1 MNANLSALTAT
12 AQCEIINT
20 RLDCLLIMNKGVDS
34 LFSLVPSLQ
43 TRKHLVYI
51 ENTACM
57 QVLARLYPA
66 QFCCYVMTTHST
78 VSKKANNQRMS
89 LNGDAEAGDRAR
101 NKEGL
106 QIRRG
111 A

>member
-1 MNANLSALTAT
+1 MNANISALMAT
-12 AQCEIINT
+12 AQCEIINR

-43 TRKHLVYI
+43 TRKHLARAVYI
-51 ENTACM
+51 ENTACT

-78 VSKKANNQRMS
+78 VPKKANN
-89 LNGDAEAGDRAR
+89 
-101 NKEGL
+101 
-106 QIRRG
+106 
-111 A
+111 

>member
-66 QFCCYVMTTHST
+66 QFCSYVMTTHST

-89 LNGDAEAGDRAR
+89 LNRR
-101 NKEGL
+101 
-106 QIRRG
+106 RRG
-111 A
+111 RRQSKEQRGIAN

>member
-12 AQCEIINT
+12 AQCEIINR

-51 ENTACM
+51 LHARRFLPACILHNFAAM
-57 QVLARLYPA
+57 
-66 QFCCYVMTTHST
+66 
-78 VSKKANNQRMS
+78 
-89 LNGDAEAGDRAR
+89 
-101 NKEGL
+101 
-106 QIRRG
+106 
-111 A
+111 